1 MNTESF
7 REQLLDYVL
16 SGHAY
21 LHAPTTEKTRF
32 LTELK
37 SLAESLPD
45 GGRRIFVWSQ
55 ATGWRDSD
63 DQPAKS
69 TSGTE
74 FGPADPQ
81 KVPQEILDHLPEEV
95 ICVLKDFGF
104 YLQHKTY
111 SYADVVIAWLCEIR
125 DVLAH
130 TGRTVIFLGPELD
143 LPSALVNDVTT
154 VEFPLPD
161 DGAIEQSVK
170 FVMEGHKFDNA
181 VLPSV
186 VSACRGMTQQQ
197 VEDRTALAL
206 RKFKTLNG
214 EAAKLLLHEKA
225 EVLRRSGLL
234 KYIEP
239 PVGGLNLIGGNDN
252 VKAHIGRDKTCFS
265 KDAQAFGI
273 DPPRGLMLTGI
284 SGCGKTQISL
294 CTASELGIPLIQF
307 DVGSMMSKWVGE
319 TEANVRQALRQVES
333 MAPCVLQMDE
343 IEKGF
348 GSVGSDGD
356 SGASMRA
363 FGTVLKWLSERTC
376 PAYVIMTANDVT
388 RLPPEFTRKGRIDEI
403 YGIYLPTTAERMEI
417 FSIHLKLKNRKP
429 EDFDLAGL
437 AQATEAYT
445 GADIREVVLTSLKFA
460 FHANKQLSTEH
471 LLAAVP
477 EIRPLSK
484 TDPERVAAMTEW
496 LDRHTKSASSRQ
508 SSGSNNGGMVKRM
521 RRVAV

>member
-1 MNTESF
+1 MRTDSF
-7 REQLLDYVL
+7 RQQLLDYVL

-32 LTELK
+32 LAELK
-37 SLAESLPD
+37 LLAESPPD
-45 GGRRIFVWSQ
+45 GGRRILVWSQ
-55 ATGWRDSD
+55 ANGWRDAN
-63 DQPAKS
+63 DQPAKFI
-69 TSGTE
+69 SGTE
-74 FGPADPQ
+74 FGPPDPQ
-81 KVPQEILDHLPEEV
+81 KVPQEILDLPEEV

-104 YLQHKTY
+104 YVQHKTY

-143 LPSALVNDVTT
+143 LPAALVNDVTT

-161 DGAIEQSVK
+161 DEAIEQSVK

-206 RKFKTLNG
+206 RKLKTLDA

-239 PVGGLNLIGGNDN
+239 PSGGLNLIGGNNN

-319 TEANVRQALRQVES
+319 TEANVRQALRQVDS
-333 MAPCVLQMDE
+333 MSPCVLQMDE

-356 SGASMRA
+356 SGSSMRA

-376 PAYVIMTANDVT
+376 SAYVIMTANDVS

-417 FSIHLKLKNRKP
+417 FSIHLKLKSRKP
-429 EDFDLAGL
+429 EDFKLADLAN
-437 AQATEAYT
+437 ATEAYT
-445 GADIREVVLTSLKFA
+445 GADIREVVLTGLKMA
-460 FHANKQLSTEH
+460 FHAREQLNTEH

-496 LDRHTKSASSRQ
+496 LDRHTKSASGQRQ
-508 SSGSNNGGMVKRM
+508 SSATIVPGP
-521 RRVAV
+521 

>member
-1 MNTESF
+1 
-7 REQLLDYVL
+7 
-16 SGHAY
+16 
-21 LHAPTTEKTRF
+21 
-32 LTELK
+32 
-37 SLAESLPD
+37 
-45 GGRRIFVWSQ
+45 
-55 ATGWRDSD
+55 
-63 DQPAKS
+63 
-69 TSGTE
+69 
-74 FGPADPQ
+74 
-81 KVPQEILDHLPEEV
+81 
-95 ICVLKDFGF
+95 
-104 YLQHKTY
+104 
-111 SYADVVIAWLCEIR
+111 
-125 DVLAH
+125 
-130 TGRTVIFLGPELD
+130 
-143 LPSALVNDVTT
+143 
-154 VEFPLPD
+154 
-161 DGAIEQSVK
+161 
-170 FVMEGHKFDNA
+170 
-181 VLPSV
+181 
-186 VSACRGMTQQQ
+186 MTQQQ